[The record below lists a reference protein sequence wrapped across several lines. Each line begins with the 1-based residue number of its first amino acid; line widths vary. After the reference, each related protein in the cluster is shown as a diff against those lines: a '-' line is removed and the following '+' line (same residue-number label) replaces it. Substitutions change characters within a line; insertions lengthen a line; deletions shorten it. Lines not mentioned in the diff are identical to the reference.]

1 MKPDSFSDCFTRSDT
16 RVAKEAWSLDM
27 VCSRLFG
34 GSTSSEMFSSTGG
47 RSASGDPFACLAEP
61 PSGCIGPAVWPGAPA
76 AADGVLRAAVFSVA
90 PRLRLAGEA
99 LSEAGALRF
108 VGLSERP

>member
-1 MKPDSFSDCFTRSDT
+1 MKPDSFRDCFTRSDT

-61 PSGCIGPAVWPGAPA
+61 PSGCIGPAEWP
-76 AADGVLRAAVFSVA
+76 LFS
-90 PRLRLAGEA
+90 LMNHGCLARDA
-99 LSEAGALRF
+99 LSEASALRF